1 MHKAS
6 RTPLG
11 EPHAVQVLQFPA
23 VLTGGGDTH
32 TAAAEKFAF
41 NAATAGVQAA
51 ALLNQQN
58 ADGFV
63 DLLASMRDAGIWT
76 LDLSGQTLS
85 NEAVACLARV
95 LHDRPAILGEQLT
108 AFDLRNARLDITWP
122 LLDVLKGHGCAI
134 VESLDFSG
142 TLVLDDDGSGQPR
155 YRPLQEADLHR
166 IADVVAHCPR
176 LRDLKLNQQPGLS
189 SATHCRL
196 KDKALHQQAPMF
208 VLASTLHRSQVQTL
222 ELRDC
227 ELWPVDVN
235 WLDPLALGENGDDR
249 PHGSG
254 LRSIDLQGNH
264 DMFVELTS
272 PVLRSRFLVELVMG
286 YNRQG
291 CLQALFLPS
300 NALAM
305 VGNNAGAT
313 ALCSLL
319 QQPGFRGLLSFEPF
333 SSSTEQ
339 RFAPLRQV
347 LMVNA
352 MSIEEKPSAV
362 PVDIVVALPV
372 EDPVKESID
381 EAVIEPATQDEPLI
395 EAKQAREQMALYL
408 NQESVDGVVTLLG
421 RMRRAGIKTIDL
433 EKQTLSVAGVACL
446 VKVQQEQPSL
456 LVDHITGFSFH
467 ATKLDI
473 ETLSPLLD
481 VLKLHRYK
489 GGVIQSL
496 DFGYTQL
503 KSRDGNGMLWLTD
516 FSVADLNGIVALI
529 KQCPSLRTLNL
540 SCQKKLSFRAS
551 PQTEAPST
559 PIAQQRPMLALT
571 DVLGI
576 SGVEMISLV
585 SCALHGEDIQL
596 LNACAERRQPGS
608 GLREIRLEYNDPLH
622 KDPSASSQTM
632 IEWMKGAFKNPDLHE
647 LYLPYEILSLLD
659 DDEAASA
666 LTQALEE
673 SKNSSISWLAPFSFA
688 SSVRFAKLQQ
698 ILKANKD
705 RQRKKT

>member
-142 TLVLDDDGSGQPR
+142 TLVLADDGSGQPR

-264 DMFVELTS
+264 DMFVDLTS

-305 VGNNAGAT
+305 VGNNVGAT

-433 EKQTLSVAGVACL
+433 EKQTLSEAGVACL
-446 VKVQQEQPSL
+446 ARVLQEQPNL
-456 LVDHITGFSFH
+456 LVDHITGFSFGS
-467 ATKLDI
+467 TQLEL

-481 VLKLHRYK
+481 VLKLHKDK

-496 DFGYTQL
+496 KFEYSKLRRYGE
-503 KSRDGNGMLWLTD
+503 KWSRHL
-516 FSVADLNGIVALI
+516 SAADLNGIAALVQ
-529 KQCPSLRTLNL
+529 QCSTLRELDVSGQFNL
-540 SCQKKLSFRAS
+540 SCQARSQIEGTS
-551 PQTEAPST
+551 GPTT
-559 PIAQQRPMLALT
+559 QQGPMLALAEA
-571 DVLGI
+571 LGA
-576 SGVEMISLV
+576 STVETV
-585 SCALHGEDIQL
+585 AFVNCKLHQEDIQL

-608 GLREIRLEYNDPLH
+608 GLRAISLGWNDSLYEG
-622 KDPSASSQTM
+622 PSASPQTV
-632 IEWMKGAFKNPDLHE
+632 IEWLKDAFKNPDLQR
-647 LYLPYEILSLLD
+647 LDLPHGMSDFLD
-659 DDEAASA
+659 NDEAASA
-666 LTQALEE
+666 LTQALED
-673 SKNSSISWLAPFSFA
+673 SKNASLVWLAPFSYA
-688 SSVRFAKLQQ
+688 SSGRFAKLKR
-698 ILKANKD
+698 ILKANED
-705 RQRKKT
+705 RQSKKT